1 MTTEEDDFSSK
12 NSWVALLLVAALAL
26 AFVASELRA
35 EEAEAPEVR
44 AEIQE
49 SLGPLEVDREF
60 QAAAVRAAL
69 TADILASLKKQ
80 LAESVTL
87 ASVEGVTRTRLARA
101 E

>member
-1 MTTEEDDFSSK
+1 MAEEDDFSRK
-12 NSWVALLLVAALAL
+12 NSWVALLFVLALGL

-35 EEAEAPEVR
+35 EEQATPEVR

-49 SLGPLEVDREF
+49 SLGPLEVDRES

-69 TADILASLKKQ
+69 TAEILASLKKQ
-80 LAESVTL
+80 VAASVTL
-87 ASVEGVTRTRLARA
+87 ASVDGVTRTRLASA